1 MAGQRRSL
9 SQPEAPGVKAGLD
22 SRFSLS
28 LPNTVHPLSWGR
40 PQGECFL
47 RYILKGPAHPWGL
60 LEVGR
65 GEMAQGEPGI
75 ESFQTQPWPR
85 KACSELLCLGEL
97 SGKLSPVKLSWVF
110 QAPRIR
116 SILELDGP

>member
-1 MAGQRRSL
+1 MLRPGVWGRPGLEGLGGHAMAGQRRSL

-47 RYILKGPAHPWGL
+47 HFILRRPCP
-60 LEVGR
+60 
-65 GEMAQGEPGI
+65 P
-75 ESFQTQPWPR
+75 
-85 KACSELLCLGEL
+85 LG
-97 SGKLSPVKLSWVF
+97 SS
-110 QAPRIR
+110 
-116 SILELDGP
+116 